1 MTKLNVEQVA
11 LATLAQN
18 NQKTMNLR
26 YTQSLCAAIL
36 LLLTVLPFADKLM
49 ASDRKAISEDDR
61 VKAEYIFLEAEKQ
74 RNMGRDD
81 AFHHLLQYAHS
92 LDPEN
97 SAIAYYLGY
106 SRLMKSNLSVSDSLF
121 SSSLR
126 MMRKHVDAHPED
138 KYEAML
144 YANGNMIANQ
154 VQEGLRVLKIQAE
167 RNPHSVEVQL
177 SIADAYARLE
187 DYRNAIAAYDS
198 VQQWQGQS
206 VQLSARKV
214 RAYQALNDTVGAI
227 GEMRSLLAT
236 APRNVDY
243 NLAMGNMMLMF
254 GERDSALTYYDK
266 AQQYEPENGATYLA
280 KAQFYNAIGDSV
292 NYDQQTY
299 QALVSKD
306 LDVASKVEVLADYA
320 RHLLVAK
327 DSSART
333 ENLFKVLIEQHPNEP
348 QIRMLFSDYLAAKDD
363 MKGAAEQ
370 MDYAV
375 NLDPTDAQAW
385 NRLLVLNIISEN
397 YEAAIAAGDRAIE
410 LNPNNIE
417 LYGYIA
423 PAYYNIK
430 QYDKA
435 IEVYK
440 KALAAVDS
448 TDTEHRSMFL
458 GGMGDAKFSM
468 GDTIG
473 AFALYDQAIEIDPNN
488 VSILNNYAYFLTL
501 CNRDLD
507 KAERMSAKTVQ
518 AEPQNATFLDTYAWV
533 FYKRKE
539 YTMAQLYI
547 EMAIKNE
554 RRPSS
559 DIYDHYGD
567 ILLAV
572 GNKQEALK
580 QWKKALELDAGNK
593 ELLEK
598 VEKLALE
605 LQPAD
610 TKENT
615 DDK

>member
-1 MTKLNVEQVA
+1 
-11 LATLAQN
+11 
-18 NQKTMNLR
+18 MNLR

-167 RNPHSVEVQL
+167 RNPHNVEVQL

-254 GERDSALTYYDK
+254 GERDSVLTYYDK

>member
-1 MTKLNVEQVA
+1 
-11 LATLAQN
+11 
-18 NQKTMNLR
+18 MNLR

-154 VQEGLRVLKIQAE
+154 VQDGLRVLKIQAE
-167 RNPHSVEVQL
+167 RNPHNVEVQL

-227 GEMRSLLAT
+227 GEMRLLLAT

>member
-1 MTKLNVEQVA
+1 
-11 LATLAQN
+11 
-18 NQKTMNLR
+18 MNLR
-26 YTQSLCAAIL
+26 YTQSLCAVIL
-36 LLLTVLPFADKLM
+36 LLLTMLPFADKLM

-106 SRLMKSNLSVSDSLF
+106 SRLMKSNLSISDSLF

-198 VQQWQGQS
+198 VQKWQGQS

-227 GEMRSLLAT
+227 SEMRSLLAT

-243 NLAMGNMMLMF
+243 NLAMGNMLLMF

-333 ENLFKVLIEQHPNEP
+333 ENLFKVLLEQHPNEP

-397 YEAAIAAGDRAIE
+397 YPAAIAAGDRAIE
-410 LNPNNIE
+410 LNPNDIE

-435 IEVYK
+435 IEVYE
-440 KALAAVDS
+440 KALAVVDS

-458 GGMGDAKFSM
+458 GGMGDVKFAM

-473 AFALYDQAIEIDPNN
+473 AFALYDQAIEVNPNN

-501 CNRDLD
+501 SNRELD
-507 KAERMSAKTVQ
+507 KAERMSAKAVQ

-559 DIYDHYGD
+559 DLYEHYGE
-567 ILLAV
+567 ILLAT
-572 GNKQEALK
+572 GNKQEALV
-580 QWKKALELDAGNK
+580 QLRKALELDAGNK

-605 LQPAD
+605 LQPAEPQED
-610 TKENT
+610 TEN
-615 DDK
+615 K

>member
-1 MTKLNVEQVA
+1 
-11 LATLAQN
+11 
-18 NQKTMNLR
+18 MNLR

-266 AQQYEPENGATYLA
+266 AQQYELENGATYLA

-572 GNKQEALK
+572 GDKQEALK

>member
-1 MTKLNVEQVA
+1 
-11 LATLAQN
+11 
-18 NQKTMNLR
+18 MNLR
-26 YTQSLCAAIL
+26 YTQSLCVAIL

-167 RNPHSVEVQL
+167 RNPHNVEVQL

-243 NLAMGNMMLMF
+243 NLAMGNMLLMF

-410 LNPNNIE
+410 LNPNDIE

-501 CNRDLD
+501 CDRDLD

>member
-1 MTKLNVEQVA
+1 
-11 LATLAQN
+11 
-18 NQKTMNLR
+18 MNLR

-167 RNPHSVEVQL
+167 RNPHNVEVQL

-227 GEMRSLLAT
+227 GEMRLLLAT

-448 TDTEHRSMFL
+448 TDTEHCSMFL

-554 RRPSS
+554 CRPSS

>member
-1 MTKLNVEQVA
+1 
-11 LATLAQN
+11 
-18 NQKTMNLR
+18 MNLR

-167 RNPHSVEVQL
+167 RNPHNVEVQL

-187 DYRNAIAAYDS
+187 DYRNAIATYDS

-243 NLAMGNMMLMF
+243 NLAMGNMLLMF

-605 LQPAD
+605 LQPTD

>member
-1 MTKLNVEQVA
+1 
-11 LATLAQN
+11 
-18 NQKTMNLR
+18 MNLR

-167 RNPHSVEVQL
+167 RNPHNVEVQL

-227 GEMRSLLAT
+227 SEMRSLLAT

-280 KAQFYNAIGDSV
+280 KAQFYNAIGDSE

>member
-1 MTKLNVEQVA
+1 
-11 LATLAQN
+11 
-18 NQKTMNLR
+18 MNLR

-167 RNPHSVEVQL
+167 RNPHNVEVQL

-375 NLDPTDAQAW
+375 NLDPTDAQSW

>member
-1 MTKLNVEQVA
+1 
-11 LATLAQN
+11 
-18 NQKTMNLR
+18 MNLR

-61 VKAEYIFLEAEKQ
+61 GKAEYIFLEAEKQ

-167 RNPHSVEVQL
+167 RNPHNVEVQL

-410 LNPNNIE
+410 LNPNDIE

-554 RRPSS
+554 HRPSS

>member
-1 MTKLNVEQVA
+1 
-11 LATLAQN
+11 
-18 NQKTMNLR
+18 MNLR

-167 RNPHSVEVQL
+167 RNPHNVEVQL

-580 QWKKALELDAGNK
+580 LWKKALELDAGNK

>member
-1 MTKLNVEQVA
+1 
-11 LATLAQN
+11 
-18 NQKTMNLR
+18 MNLR

-167 RNPHSVEVQL
+167 RNPHSVEMQL

-605 LQPAD
+605 LQPAE

>member
-1 MTKLNVEQVA
+1 M
-11 LATLAQN
+11 
-18 NQKTMNLR
+18 
-26 YTQSLCAAIL
+26 
-36 LLLTVLPFADKLM
+36 LLTVLPFADKLM

-397 YEAAIAAGDRAIE
+397 YEAAIAAGDRSIE

-580 QWKKALELDAGNK
+580 QWEKALELDAGNK

-605 LQPAD
+605 LQPTD
-610 TKENT
+610 SKENT

>member
-1 MTKLNVEQVA
+1 
-11 LATLAQN
+11 
-18 NQKTMNLR
+18 MNLR

-227 GEMRSLLAT
+227 DEMRSLLAT

-501 CNRDLD
+501 CNLDLD

>member
-1 MTKLNVEQVA
+1 
-11 LATLAQN
+11 
-18 NQKTMNLR
+18 MNLR

-36 LLLTVLPFADKLM
+36 LLITVLPFADKLM

>member
-1 MTKLNVEQVA
+1 
-11 LATLAQN
+11 
-18 NQKTMNLR
+18 MNLR

-167 RNPHSVEVQL
+167 RNPHNVEVQL

-243 NLAMGNMMLMF
+243 NLAMGNMLLMF

-306 LDVASKVEVLADYA
+306 LDVSSKVEVLADYA

-363 MKGAAEQ
+363 MKGATEQ

>member
-1 MTKLNVEQVA
+1 
-11 LATLAQN
+11 
-18 NQKTMNLR
+18 MNLR

-167 RNPHSVEVQL
+167 RNPHNVEVQL

-397 YEAAIAAGDRAIE
+397 YEAAIATGDRAIE
-410 LNPNNIE
+410 LNPNDIE

-572 GNKQEALK
+572 GNKQDALK

>member
-1 MTKLNVEQVA
+1 
-11 LATLAQN
+11 
-18 NQKTMNLR
+18 MNLR

-605 LQPAD
+605 LQPAE
-610 TKENT
+610 TNENT

>member
-1 MTKLNVEQVA
+1 
-11 LATLAQN
+11 
-18 NQKTMNLR
+18 MNLR

-167 RNPHSVEVQL
+167 RNPHNVEVQL

-198 VQQWQGQS
+198 VQHWQGQS

-410 LNPNNIE
+410 LNPNDIE

>member
-1 MTKLNVEQVA
+1 
-11 LATLAQN
+11 
-18 NQKTMNLR
+18 MNLR

-167 RNPHSVEVQL
+167 RNSHNVEVQP

-410 LNPNNIE
+410 LNPNDIE

-572 GNKQEALK
+572 GDKQEALK

>member
-1 MTKLNVEQVA
+1 
-11 LATLAQN
+11 
-18 NQKTMNLR
+18 MNLR

-598 VEKLALE
+598 MEKLALE

>member
-1 MTKLNVEQVA
+1 
-11 LATLAQN
+11 
-18 NQKTMNLR
+18 MNLR

-167 RNPHSVEVQL
+167 RNPHNVEVQL
-177 SIADAYARLE
+177 SIADAYTRLE

-243 NLAMGNMMLMF
+243 NLAMGNMLLMF

>member
-1 MTKLNVEQVA
+1 
-11 LATLAQN
+11 
-18 NQKTMNLR
+18 MNLR

-167 RNPHSVEVQL
+167 RNPHNVEVQL

-227 GEMRSLLAT
+227 REMRSLLAT

-266 AQQYEPENGATYLA
+266 AQQYEPENGSTYLA
-280 KAQFYNAIGDSV
+280 KAQVYNAIGDSV

-348 QIRMLFSDYLAAKDD
+348 QIRMLFSDYLATKDD

-410 LNPNNIE
+410 LNPNDIE

>member
-1 MTKLNVEQVA
+1 
-11 LATLAQN
+11 
-18 NQKTMNLR
+18 MNLR

-397 YEAAIAAGDRAIE
+397 YEATIAAGDRAIE
-410 LNPNNIE
+410 LNPNDIE

>member
-1 MTKLNVEQVA
+1 
-11 LATLAQN
+11 
-18 NQKTMNLR
+18 MNLR

-572 GNKQEALK
+572 GDKQEALK

>member
-1 MTKLNVEQVA
+1 
-11 LATLAQN
+11 
-18 NQKTMNLR
+18 MNLR

-167 RNPHSVEVQL
+167 RNPHSVEMQL

>member
-1 MTKLNVEQVA
+1 
-11 LATLAQN
+11 
-18 NQKTMNLR
+18 MNLR

-397 YEAAIAAGDRAIE
+397 YETAIAAGDRAIE

-572 GNKQEALK
+572 GDKQEALK

>member
-1 MTKLNVEQVA
+1 
-11 LATLAQN
+11 
-18 NQKTMNLR
+18 MNLR

-36 LLLTVLPFADKLM
+36 MLLTVLPFADKLM

>member
-1 MTKLNVEQVA
+1 
-11 LATLAQN
+11 
-18 NQKTMNLR
+18 MNLR

-167 RNPHSVEVQL
+167 RNPHNVEVQL

-214 RAYQALNDTVGAI
+214 RAYQALSDTVGAI

-243 NLAMGNMMLMF
+243 NLAMGNMLLMF

-292 NYDQQTY
+292 NFDLPTF

-501 CNRDLD
+501 CNRNLD

-554 RRPSS
+554 HRPSS

-580 QWKKALELDAGNK
+580 QWKKALELDACNK

>member
-1 MTKLNVEQVA
+1 
-11 LATLAQN
+11 
-18 NQKTMNLR
+18 MNLR

-167 RNPHSVEVQL
+167 RNPHNVEVQL

-254 GERDSALTYYDK
+254 DERDSALTYYDK

>member
-1 MTKLNVEQVA
+1 
-11 LATLAQN
+11 
-18 NQKTMNLR
+18 MNLR

-97 SAIAYYLGY
+97 STIAYYLGY

-605 LQPAD
+605 LQPAE
-610 TKENT
+610 TNENT

>member
-1 MTKLNVEQVA
+1 M
-11 LATLAQN
+11 
-18 NQKTMNLR
+18 
-26 YTQSLCAAIL
+26 
-36 LLLTVLPFADKLM
+36 LLTVLPFADKLM

-167 RNPHSVEVQL
+167 RNPHNVEVQL

-410 LNPNNIE
+410 LNPNDIE

-448 TDTEHRSMFL
+448 TDTKHRSMFL

-554 RRPSS
+554 CRPSS

>member
-1 MTKLNVEQVA
+1 M
-11 LATLAQN
+11 
-18 NQKTMNLR
+18 
-26 YTQSLCAAIL
+26 
-36 LLLTVLPFADKLM
+36 
-49 ASDRKAISEDDR
+49 
-61 VKAEYIFLEAEKQ
+61 
-74 RNMGRDD
+74 
-81 AFHHLLQYAHS
+81 
-92 LDPEN
+92 
-97 SAIAYYLGY
+97 
-106 SRLMKSNLSVSDSLF
+106 
-121 SSSLR
+121 
-126 MMRKHVDAHPED
+126 
-138 KYEAML
+138 
-144 YANGNMIANQ
+144 
-154 VQEGLRVLKIQAE
+154 
-167 RNPHSVEVQL
+167 
-177 SIADAYARLE
+177 
-187 DYRNAIAAYDS
+187 
-198 VQQWQGQS
+198 
-206 VQLSARKV
+206 
-214 RAYQALNDTVGAI
+214 
-227 GEMRSLLAT
+227 
-236 APRNVDY
+236 
-243 NLAMGNMMLMF
+243 
-254 GERDSALTYYDK
+254 
-266 AQQYEPENGATYLA
+266 
-280 KAQFYNAIGDSV
+280 

-410 LNPNNIE
+410 LNPNDIE

-533 FYKRKE
+533 FYMRKE

>member
-1 MTKLNVEQVA
+1 
-11 LATLAQN
+11 
-18 NQKTMNLR
+18 MNLR

-167 RNPHSVEVQL
+167 RNPHNVEVQL

-397 YEAAIAAGDRAIE
+397 YEAAIADGDRAIE
-410 LNPNNIE
+410 LNPNDIE

>member
-1 MTKLNVEQVA
+1 
-11 LATLAQN
+11 
-18 NQKTMNLR
+18 MNLR

-167 RNPHSVEVQL
+167 RNPHNVEVQL

-243 NLAMGNMMLMF
+243 NLAMGNMLLMF

-410 LNPNNIE
+410 LNPNDIE

-435 IEVYK
+435 IEVYE

-554 RRPSS
+554 RHPSS

>member
-1 MTKLNVEQVA
+1 
-11 LATLAQN
+11 
-18 NQKTMNLR
+18 MNLR
-26 YTQSLCAAIL
+26 YTQSLCVAIL

-410 LNPNNIE
+410 LNPNDIE

>member
-1 MTKLNVEQVA
+1 
-11 LATLAQN
+11 
-18 NQKTMNLR
+18 MNLR

-167 RNPHSVEVQL
+167 RNPHNVEVQL

-266 AQQYEPENGATYLA
+266 AQQYEPENGASYLA

-397 YEAAIAAGDRAIE
+397 YEAAIATGDRAIE
-410 LNPNNIE
+410 LNPNDIE

>member
-1 MTKLNVEQVA
+1 
-11 LATLAQN
+11 
-18 NQKTMNLR
+18 MNLR

-167 RNPHSVEVQL
+167 RNPHNVEVQL

-410 LNPNNIE
+410 LNPNDIE

-580 QWKKALELDAGNK
+580 QWKKALELDASNK

>member
-1 MTKLNVEQVA
+1 M
-11 LATLAQN
+11 ATLAQN
-18 NQKTMNLR
+18 NPKTMNLR

-410 LNPNNIE
+410 LNPNDIE

>member
-1 MTKLNVEQVA
+1 
-11 LATLAQN
+11 
-18 NQKTMNLR
+18 MNLR

-167 RNPHSVEVQL
+167 RNPHNVEVQL

-410 LNPNNIE
+410 LNPNDIE

-501 CNRDLD
+501 CNHDLD